1 MHNAVACFLDIND
14 VSKTIGGFEKG
25 SWNGVH
31 GGRIES
37 KIDDMVEGVARN
49 GGVPAWCVQAQG
61 W

>member
-1 MHNAVACFLDIND
+1 MHNSVAYFFDIND
-14 VSKTIGGFEKG
+14 MSKTIAGFEKG
-25 SWNGVH
+25 SCDGVR

-37 KIDDMVEGVARN
+37 KMDDMLKGMTRY